1 MYVLAHQ
8 FFGANA
14 PLIEILTE
22 YDKVTNSLNKIII
35 EFLTLRISFKNRKLC
50 FTRKSQLLIGLFI
63 YYIVETRCVNKD
75 VKSLTLY
82 PFRYVVEQIVD
93 LHNLMYDEMYIWYS
107 DAYTCYM
114 CKVT

>member
-1 MYVLAHQ
+1 MV
-8 FFGANA
+8 
-14 PLIEILTE
+14 EI
-22 YDKVTNSLNKIII
+22 
-35 EFLTLRISFKNRKLC
+35 
-50 FTRKSQLLIGLFI
+50 
-63 YYIVETRCVNKD
+63 RCVNKD

>member
-1 MYVLAHQ
+1 MLKLHLQGFLYKICQGGQGVKREFKRHTRLSIMYVLAHQ

-63 YYIVETRCVNKD
+63 SYGGN
-75 VKSLTLY
+75 
-82 PFRYVVEQIVD
+82 
-93 LHNLMYDEMYIWYS
+93 
-107 DAYTCYM
+107 
-114 CKVT
+114 